1 MAVTHVANTRS
12 NLATQILTDLGSSAQ
27 LTLRTSGDAELAT
40 LTITGTS
47 GSVAGAVLTFNT
59 FNDDTNANAG
69 TVDHL
74 QMETSGGTEIFS
86 FNASGDGVTLSSLT
100 IGAGDTVQCSSLTYT
115 APA

>member
-12 NLATQILTDLGSSAQ
+12 NLASQILTDLGTSAQ

-59 FNDDTNANAG
+59 FNDDTSGVAG

-74 QMETSGGTEIFS
+74 RMETSGGTEIFR
-86 FNASGDGVTLSSLT
+86 FNASGDGVTLSSLS
-100 IGAGDTVQCSSLTYT
+100 IGTDDTVQCSSLTYT
-115 APA
+115 APL